1 MMSARIGVLGA
12 AVSALLVYGCS
23 SSEAVNALTQ
33 GQSASSTEPTA
44 ASSKPARVDNF
55 MLVDAQKLEAHELYR
70 LADAKAIVLVSTG
83 VGCPIARAMT
93 PALKALRDKYAAQG
107 VEVMLV
113 DSNLQDSRDAIA
125 AEAKEYGIDV
135 PILMDS
141 NQLVGES
148 LGVTRTAEVFV
159 INPKTWQVAYH
170 GPLDDRS
177 DYGVQKAASKQF
189 ADDAL
194 AAVLAGK
201 PAPEATQASKGCLV
215 DFPERAKAAQHAQIS
230 YVKDVAPILEAKCVA
245 CHEEGGIAPFAMKD
259 YATVKGF
266 SPMIREVIRTDR
278 MPPYNADPHVG
289 KFSDNKNLSPDEIKT
304 IVHWVEAGAPRG
316 EGKDPLGAKHLVAAE
331 WPLGKPDAI
340 LNLPAFTI
348 PASGVV
354 DYQHPW
360 VANPLTEGKWL
371 KASTVK
377 VESRQGVHHVL
388 TGYLKDVPQNGQ
400 GAFENN
406 WGVSVGG
413 YAVGA
418 ESEVAPKNVGTW
430 IPPGGAIGFQ
440 THYTPFGK
448 QVTDHTQIALYFY
461 KDNEKP
467 DLVMH
472 NSVIVNNAIVIP
484 PNDPHHQ
491 EVGYITFPHDALLY
505 AAFPHAHYRGAM
517 SDLWIRYPDG
527 KEKLLLSLPRYDFSW
542 QRDYTF
548 AEPIK
553 VPAGSKLI
561 AHFIYDNSKR
571 NPANPDPNKTVVW
584 GDQSWEEMFYTALR
598 YRWADET
605 SKHMVNYDEELNNDR
620 IMGMLDAN
628 IDGKIEKAELKGQLG
643 EQIGKYFDQLDTN
656 HDGALDKS
664 ELAAMQK
671 MMGGQH
677 RRREATATDAKPAT
691 PAPAPAPAA
700 TAASP
705 TAGK

>member
-1 MMSARIGVLGA
+1 MIQMMSARLGVFGV
-12 AVSALLVYGCS
+12 AVSALLASGF
-23 SSEAVNALTQ
+23 AAAP
-33 GQSASSTEPTA
+33 SADKAPA
-44 ASSKPARVDNF
+44 QMASAMSATPARVDNF
-55 MLVDAQKLEAHELYR
+55 MLVDAQKMEAHELYR
-70 LADAKAIVLVSTG
+70 MADDKAIVLVSTG

-107 VEVMLV
+107 VEMMLI

-125 AEAKEYGIDV
+125 AEAKEYGIDI

-141 NQLVGES
+141 NQIIGEA

-159 INPKTWQVAYH
+159 INPKTWAVAYH
-170 GPLDDRS
+170 GPLNDAS
-177 DYGVQKAASKQF
+177 DYGIQKDASKPF
-189 ADDAL
+189 ADIAL
-194 AAVLAGK
+194 KAVLAGQ
-201 PAPEATQASKGCLV
+201 PAPAATQASKGCLV
-215 DFPERAKAAQHAQIS
+215 DFPARDKKAEIT

-245 CHEEGGIAPFAMKD
+245 CHEEGGIAPFAMKN
-259 YATVKGF
+259 YEMVKGF

-289 KFSDNKNLSPDEIKT
+289 KFSDDKNLSAAEIKT
-304 IVHWVEAGAPRG
+304 LVHWVEEGAPRG

-331 WPLGKPDAI
+331 WPLGKPDVI
-340 LNLPAFTI
+340 LNVPAFTI

-360 VANPLTEGKWL
+360 VANPETEGKWL

-388 TGYLKDVPQNGQ
+388 TGYMTEAPKPGDQ
-400 GAFENN
+400 AFENK

-418 ESEVAPKNVGTW
+418 ESEIAPKNVGTW

-448 QVTDHTQIALYFY
+448 ETTDHTQIALYFY
-461 KDNEKP
+461 KDSEKP

-484 PNDPHHQ
+484 PNDAHHQ
-491 EVGYITFPHDALLY
+491 ETGYLTFPHDALLY
-505 AAFPHAHYRGAM
+505 SAFPHAHYRGAM

-527 KEKLLLSLPRYDFSW
+527 QQKLLLSLPRYDFSW

-571 NPANPDPNKTVVW
+571 NPSNPDPSKQVVW

-598 YRWADET
+598 YRWTDET
-605 SKHMVNYDEELNNDR
+605 SKHLVNYDEELNSDR
-620 IMGMLDAN
+620 LMGMLDSN
-628 IDGKIEKAELKGQLG
+628 VDGKISKAELKGQVG
-643 EQIGKYFDQLDTN
+643 EQILKYWDMLDKN
-656 HDGALDKS
+656 HDGFLDKD

-671 MMGGQH
+671 MGGQH
-677 RRREATATDAKPAT
+677 RREAADAKPA
-691 PAPAPAPAA
+691 AAPAA
-700 TAASP
+700 AAATP
-705 TAGK
+705 TAGGK

>member
-1 MMSARIGVLGA
+1 MMSARIGVFGA
-12 AVSALLVYGCS
+12 AVSALLVYGFS
-23 SSEAVNALTQ
+23 SGPATNAQQQAQNAAATAPM
-33 GQSASSTEPTA
+33 SAM
-44 ASSKPARVDNF
+44 PATVDNF

-70 LADAKAIVLVSTG
+70 MADDKAIVLVSTG
-83 VGCPIARAMT
+83 VGCPIARSMT
-93 PALKALRDKYAAQG
+93 PVLKALRDKYAAQG

-125 AEAKEYGIDV
+125 AEAKEFGIDI

-141 NQLVGES
+141 NQLVGEA

-159 INPKTWQVAYH
+159 ISPKNWKIAYH

-177 DYGVQKAASKQF
+177 DYGVQKASTHEFAS
-189 ADDAL
+189 DAI

-201 PAPEATQASKGCLV
+201 PAMEATQAAKGCLI
-215 DFPERAKAAQHAQIS
+215 DFPARTKAHAELT

-245 CHEEGGIAPFAMKD
+245 CHEEGGIGPFAMKD

-278 MPPYNADPHVG
+278 MPPYNADPHIG
-289 KFSDNKNLSPDEIKT
+289 KFSDDKNLSPAEIKT
-304 IVHWVEAGAPRG
+304 LVHWVEQGAPRG

-331 WPLGKPDAI
+331 WPLGKPDVV
-340 LNLPAFTI
+340 LNVPAFTI
-348 PASGVV
+348 PAAGVV

-360 VANPLTEGKWL
+360 VANPEAEGKWL

-388 TGYLKDVPQNGQ
+388 TGYMTEVPKPGQ
-400 GAFENN
+400 QAFENK

-448 QVTDHTQIALYFY
+448 EVTDHTQIALYFY

-467 DLVMH
+467 ELVMH

-484 PNDPHHQ
+484 ANDPHHQ
-491 EVGYITFPHDALLY
+491 EVGYIEFPHDALLY

-571 NPANPDPNKTVVW
+571 NPNNPDPNKQVVW
-584 GDQSWEEMFYTALR
+584 GDQSWEEMFYTAVR
-598 YRWADET
+598 YRWVDET
-605 SKHMVNYDEELNNDR
+605 SKHMVNYDDDLNKDR
-620 IMGMLDAN
+620 LMGMLDSN
-628 IDGKIEKAELKGQLG
+628 IDGKISKAELKGQIG
-643 EQIGKYFDQLDTN
+643 EQILKYWDVLDKN
-656 HDGALDKS
+656 HDGFIDKE
-664 ELAAMQK
+664 ELAAMDK
-671 MMGGQH
+671 MGGQH
-677 RRREATATDAKPAT
+677 HRREAA
-691 PAPAPAPAA
+691 APAAQPAAPAA
-700 TAASP
+700 TP

>member
-1 MMSARIGVLGA
+1 MSARLGVLGA
-12 AVSALLVYGCS
+12 AASALLVYGCS
-23 SSEAVNALTQ
+23 TGSASNAL
-33 GQSASSTEPTA
+33 QSAQGASATETMA
-44 ASSKPARVDNF
+44 MSATPARVDNF
-55 MLVDAQKLEAHELYR
+55 MLVDAQKMEAHELYR
-70 LADAKAIVLVSTG
+70 MADDKAIVLVSTG

-113 DSNLQDSRDAIA
+113 DSNLQDSREAIA
-125 AEAKEYGIDV
+125 AEAKEYGIDI

-141 NQLVGES
+141 NQIIGEA

-159 INPKTWQVAYH
+159 INPKTWAVAYH

-177 DYGVQKAASKQF
+177 DYGIQKAVSKPF
-189 ADDAL
+189 ADAAL
-194 AAVLAGK
+194 AAVLAGQ
-201 PAPEATQASKGCLV
+201 PAPAATQASKGCLV
-215 DFPERAKAAQHAQIS
+215 DFPAREKKAQIT

-245 CHEEGGIAPFAMKD
+245 CHEEGGIGPFAMKN
-259 YATVKGF
+259 YEMVKGF
-266 SPMIREVIRTDR
+266 SPMIREVLRTDR

-289 KFSDNKNLSPDEIKT
+289 KFSDDKNLSPAEIKT
-304 IVHWVEAGAPRG
+304 LVHWVEQGAPRG
-316 EGKDPLGAKHLVAAE
+316 EGKDPLGSKHLVAAE
-331 WPLGKPDAI
+331 WPLGKPDLI
-340 LNLPAFTI
+340 LNVPAYTI

-360 VANPLTEGKWL
+360 VANPEKEGKWL
-371 KASTVK
+371 RASTVK

-388 TGYLKDVPQNGQ
+388 TGYLTDVPQPGQ
-400 GAFENN
+400 QAFENK
-406 WGVSVGG
+406 WGVSLGG

-418 ESEVAPKNVGTW
+418 ESEIAPKNVGTW
-430 IPPGGAIGFQ
+430 IPAGGAVGFQ

-448 QVTDHTQIALYFY
+448 EVTDHTQIALYYY

-491 EVGYITFPHDALLY
+491 ETGYITFPHDALLY

-548 AEPIK
+548 AQPIA

-571 NPANPDPNKTVVW
+571 NPANPDPSKQVVW
-584 GDQSWEEMFYTALR
+584 GDQSWEEMFYTAIR
-598 YRWADET
+598 YRWVDET
-605 SKHMVNYDEELNNDR
+605 SKHMVDYDKGLDEDR
-620 IMGMLDAN
+620 MMGMLDSN
-628 IDGKIEKAELKGQLG
+628 IDGKLEKSELKGQLG
-643 EQIGKYFDQLDTN
+643 AQILKYWDVLDKN
-656 HDGALDKS
+656 HDGFIDKE

-671 MMGGQH
+671 MMGEQH
-677 RRREATATDAKPAT
+677 RRREAEAKPA
-691 PAPAPAPAA
+691 AAPAA
-700 TAASP
+700 ATP
-705 TAGK
+705 TAGGK

>member
-1 MMSARIGVLGA
+1 MMSARLGVLGA
-12 AVSALLVYGCS
+12 AASALLIYGFS
-23 SSEAVNALTQ
+23 AAPATNAS
-33 GQSASSTEPTA
+33 QSAQGASATETTGMSA
-44 ASSKPARVDNF
+44 VPARVDNF

-70 LADAKAIVLVSTG
+70 MADDKAIVLVSTG

-125 AEAKEYGIDV
+125 AEAKEYGIDI

-141 NQLVGES
+141 NQIIGEA

-159 INPKTWQVAYH
+159 INPKTWAVAYH

-177 DYGVQKAASKQF
+177 DYGIQKAVGKTF

-201 PAPEATQASKGCLV
+201 PAPPATQASKGCLV
-215 DFPERAKAAQHAQIS
+215 DFPARDKKAAIT

-245 CHEEGGIAPFAMKD
+245 CHEEGGIAPFAMKN
-259 YATVKGF
+259 YEMVKGF

-278 MPPYNADPHVG
+278 MPPYNADPHIG
-289 KFSDNKNLSPDEIKT
+289 TFSDDKNLSPAEIKT
-304 IVHWVEAGAPRG
+304 LVHWVEEGAPRG
-316 EGKDPLGAKHLVAAE
+316 EGKDPLGVKHLVAAE
-331 WPLGKPDAI
+331 WPLGKPDVI
-340 LNLPAFTI
+340 LNVPAFTI

-360 VANPLTEGKWL
+360 VANPETEGKWL
-371 KASTVK
+371 RASTVK

-388 TGYLKDVPQNGQ
+388 TGYMTDVPKDGQ
-400 GAFENN
+400 QAFENK

-418 ESEVAPKNVGTW
+418 ESEIAPKNVGSY

-448 QVTDHTQIALYFY
+448 EVTDHTQIALYFY

-472 NSVIVNNAIVIP
+472 NSVIANNTIVIP
-484 PNDPHHQ
+484 PNDPHHR
-491 EVGYITFPHDALLY
+491 EVAYMTFPHDALLY
-505 AAFPHAHYRGAM
+505 SAFPHAHYRGAM

-527 KEKLLLSLPRYDFSW
+527 KEKELLSLPRYDFSW

-548 AEPIK
+548 AQPIA

-571 NPANPDPNKTVVW
+571 NPSNPDPSKTVVW
-584 GDQSWEEMFYTALR
+584 GDQSWEEMFYMAIR
-598 YRWADET
+598 YRWNDET
-605 SKHMVNYDEELNNDR
+605 SKHMVNYDQELNGDR
-620 IMGMLDAN
+620 LMGMLDAN
-628 IDGKIEKAELKGQLG
+628 IDGKISKAELRGQIG
-643 EQIGKYFDQLDTN
+643 EQILKYWDVLDKN
-656 HDGALDKS
+656 HDGYLDAD

-677 RRREATATDAKPAT
+677 RRQAADAKPAA
-691 PAPAPAPAA
+691 APASA
-700 TAASP
+700 AASP
-705 TAGK
+705 AAGGK

>member
-1 MMSARIGVLGA
+1 MSARLGVLGA
-12 AVSALLVYGCS
+12 AASAFLVYGFS
-23 SSEAVNALTQ
+23 SGPATNAQ
-33 GQSASSTEPTA
+33 QSGQNASAAETTAMSTT
-44 ASSKPARVDNF
+44 PARVDNF
-55 MLVDAQKLEAHELYR
+55 MLVDAQKMEAHELYR
-70 LADAKAIVLVSTG
+70 MADDKAIVLVSTG

-107 VEVMLV
+107 VEMMLV
-113 DSNLQDSRDAIA
+113 DSNLQDSREAIA
-125 AEAKEYGIDV
+125 AEAKEYGIDI

-141 NQLVGES
+141 NQIIGEA
-148 LGVTRTAEVFV
+148 LGVTRTMEVFV
-159 INPKTWQVAYH
+159 VNPKTWQVMYH
-170 GPLDDRS
+170 GPVNDAA
-177 DYGVQKAASKQF
+177 DYGIQKAAAKPF
-189 ADDAL
+189 ADDAV
-194 AAVLAGK
+194 AALLAGK
-201 PAPEATQASKGCLV
+201 PVPAATQASKGCLV
-215 DFPERAKAAQHAQIS
+215 DFPAREKKAQLT

-245 CHEEGGIAPFAMKD
+245 CHEEGGIAPFAMKN
-259 YATVKGF
+259 YEMVKGF
-266 SPMIREVIRTDR
+266 SPMIREVLRTDR

-289 KFSDNKNLSPDEIKT
+289 KFSDDKNLSPAEIKT
-304 IVHWVEAGAPRG
+304 IVHWVEEGAPRG

-340 LNLPAFTI
+340 LDVPAYTI

-360 VANPLTEGKWL
+360 VANPEKEGKWL

-388 TGYLKDVPQNGQ
+388 TGYMTEAPKPGEQ
-400 GAFENN
+400 AFENK

-418 ESEVAPKNVGTW
+418 ESEVAPKNVGTY

-448 QVTDHTQIALYFY
+448 EVTDHTKIALYYY

-484 PNDPHHQ
+484 PNDAHHQ
-491 EVGYITFPHDALLY
+491 ETGYISFPHDALLY

-548 AEPIK
+548 AQPIP

-571 NPANPDPNKTVVW
+571 NPHNPDPSKQVVW

-598 YRWADET
+598 YRWVDET
-605 SKHMVNYDEELNNDR
+605 SKHMVNYDEDLNKDR
-620 IMGMLDAN
+620 LMGMLDAN
-628 IDGKIEKAELKGQLG
+628 VDGKISKAELKGQIG
-643 EQIGKYFDQLDTN
+643 DQIAKYWDVLDKN
-656 HDGALDKS
+656 HDGFIDS
-664 ELAAMQK
+664 DELAAFQK
-671 MMGGQH
+671 MMNGQH
-677 RRREATATDAKPAT
+677 RRREAAADGKT
-691 PAPAPAPAA
+691 PAPAAAPAGA
-700 TAASP
+700 TP
-705 TAGK
+705 TSGGK

>member
-1 MMSARIGVLGA
+1 MMSARLGVFGA
-12 AVSALLVYGCS
+12 AVSALLVYGFS
-23 SSEAVNALTQ
+23 SSPATNASLAAQ
-33 GQSASSTEPTA
+33 PAAATA
-44 ASSKPARVDNF
+44 AQRIDNF

-70 LADAKAIVLVSTG
+70 MSDDKAIVLVTTG
-83 VGCPIARAMT
+83 NGCPIARAMM

-107 VEVMLV
+107 VEVMLL

-125 AEAKEYGIDV
+125 AEAKEFGIDI

-141 NQLVGES
+141 NQLVGEA

-159 INPKTWQVAYH
+159 VNPKTWQVAYR

-177 DYGVQKAASKQF
+177 DYGVQKASSHEFAS
-189 ADDAL
+189 DAL

-201 PAPEATQASKGCLV
+201 PAMAASQASKGCLI
-215 DFPERAKAAQHAQIS
+215 DFPDRAKKSAQIT

-245 CHEEGGIAPFAMKD
+245 CHEEGGIGPFAMKD
-259 YATVKGF
+259 YTTVKGF

-289 KFSDNKNLSPDEIKT
+289 KFSDDKNLSPAEIKT
-304 IVHWVEAGAPRG
+304 LVHWVEEGAPRG
-316 EGKDPLGAKHLVAAE
+316 EGKDPLGAKHLVAPE
-331 WPLGKPDAI
+331 WPLGKPDLV
-340 LNLPAFTI
+340 LNVPAYTI

-354 DYQHPW
+354 DYQHPYA
-360 VANPLTEGKWL
+360 VNPLTEGKWL
-371 KASTVK
+371 RASTIK

-388 TGYLKDVPQNGQ
+388 TGYMTSVPKPGEQ
-400 GAFENN
+400 AFENK

-418 ESEVAPKNVGTW
+418 ESEVAPKNVGAYL
-430 IPPGGAIGFQ
+430 PPGGAIGFQ

-448 QVTDHTQIALYFY
+448 EVTDHSQVALYFY

-467 DLVMH
+467 EMVMH
-472 NSVIVNNAIVIP
+472 NSVIVNNSIVIP
-484 PNDPHHQ
+484 ANDAHHQ
-491 EVGYITFPHDALLY
+491 ETAYLEFPHDALLY
-505 AAFPHAHYRGAM
+505 SAFPHAHYRGAM

-542 QRDYTF
+542 QRAYTF
-548 AEPIK
+548 AEPVK

-561 AHFIYDNSKR
+561 AHYIYDNSKR
-571 NPANPDPNKTVVW
+571 NPSNPDPSKQVVW

-598 YRWADET
+598 YRWTDET
-605 SKHMVNYDEELNNDR
+605 SDKLVNYDQELDKDR
-620 IMGMLDAN
+620 MLGMLDSN
-628 IDGKIEKAELKGQLG
+628 IDGKIEKSELKGQMG
-643 EQIGKYFDQLDTN
+643 DMIGKYFDQLDTD
-656 HDGALDKS
+656 HDGSLDKA

-671 MMGGQH
+671 MMGGQR
-677 RRREATATDAKPAT
+677 RRREAAAPDAKPA
-691 PAPAPAPAA
+691 APAA
-700 TAASP
+700 AATP